1 MKVKILKTRSF
12 DTSIEPVS
20 YPFWMEKRNL
30 KIYGDIIVDFIAE
43 EITLKTNYV
52 EVKCTIE
59 DSAEREELENYGK
72 YHYSKIERLMI
83 LKEIFY
89 SFCLSKAKLF
99 SKNVCDSV
107 EKFSF
112 KILGQDEEENPS
124 IISQLLS
131 YGYKF
136 YNPDL
141 KRERVIANIVMS
153 VYMIEKK
160 SKEKNTVYLQ
170 KLKGFDGLEVAAYI
184 EIINKYLSDLGYCGA
199 VTLNEAEKRAIY
211 SY

>member
-20 YPFWMEKRNL
+20 YPFWMEKRDL

-59 DSAEREELENYGK
+59 D
-72 YHYSKIERLMI
+72 SKIERLMI

-199 VTLNEAEKRAIY
+199 VTFNEAEKRAIY